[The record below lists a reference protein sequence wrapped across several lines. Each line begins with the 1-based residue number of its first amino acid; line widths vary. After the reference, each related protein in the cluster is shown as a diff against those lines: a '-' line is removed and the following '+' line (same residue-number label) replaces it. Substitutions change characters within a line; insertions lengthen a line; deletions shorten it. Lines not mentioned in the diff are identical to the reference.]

1 MIQNQRQY
9 RVTKGQVSRLKAALT
24 AATGT
29 KAKMPTRVYKAMVK
43 GIESQI
49 EELREELRKYEA
61 LKEASAL
68 HLGSAEG
75 LPELLVQAR
84 VARGYTQSDLADR
97 LRVKPQQIQK
107 YEATGYRS
115 ASLARVIDVM
125 KALDLQLETDVHL
138 TK

>member
-1 MIQNQRQY
+1 M
-9 RVTKGQVSRLKAALT
+9 TRLKDALT
-24 AATGT
+24 AAKGT
-29 KAKMPTRVYKAMVK
+29 KGKMPARVYKAMLK

-49 EELREELRKYEA
+49 EELREELRKYEDLRRA
-61 LKEASAL
+61 RAL

-75 LPELLVQAR
+75 LPELLIQAR
-84 VARGYTQSDLADR
+84 VARGYTQGDLASR
-97 LRVKPQQIQK
+97 LKLKPQQIQK

-138 TK
+138 AK

>member
-1 MIQNQRQY
+1 MTQNQRQY
-9 RVTKGQVSRLKAALT
+9 RVTKAQVSRVEAALT
-24 AATGT
+24 AAAGT
-29 KAKMPTRVYKAMVK
+29 KAKMPTRVHKTMVM

-49 EELREELRKYEA
+49 EELREELRKYEE
-61 LKEASAL
+61 LEESSAL
-68 HLGSAEG
+68 HLSSAEG
-75 LPELLVQAR
+75 SPELLVHAR

-97 LRVKPQQIQK
+97 LEVKPQQNQK

-125 KALDLQLETDVHL
+125 RALDLQSETGVHL